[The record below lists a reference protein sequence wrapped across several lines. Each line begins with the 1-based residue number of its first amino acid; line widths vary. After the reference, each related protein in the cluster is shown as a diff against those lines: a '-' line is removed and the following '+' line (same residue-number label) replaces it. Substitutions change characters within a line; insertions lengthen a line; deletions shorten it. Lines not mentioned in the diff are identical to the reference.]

1 VSNLKLKET
10 DGWVIETHYRVTLDV
25 KVLISEITRETL
37 RQHWQWDENNQDGMW
52 EQGGRQNRLL
62 SALLENEEVLE
73 KFLIYVIVSDLEGK
87 LGIESRNGYQ
97 VEETEEILE
106 PIYTVM
112 AEEDA
117 QFFREVRDK
126 KIFSANTE
134 IMEDC
139 FVIDWDETK
148 IKELHPTFSPVS
160 VDAGRCPAGFTTDPR

>member
-1 VSNLKLKET
+1 MSNLELKET
-10 DGWVIETHYRVTLDV
+10 DGLVIEKHYRVTLDV

-37 RQHWQWDENNQDGMW
+37 RQHWQWDENNQDSMW

-73 KFLIYVIVSDLEGK
+73 KFLVYVIVDDLEAK
-87 LGIESRNGYQ
+87 LGTESRNGYQ
-97 VEETEEILE
+97 VAETEKILE
-106 PIYTVM
+106 SVYTLM
-112 AEEDA
+112 EEEDA

-139 FVIDWDETK
+139 FVIDWDDTK
-148 IKELHPTFSPVS
+148 IIELDQSQCKTQGVTES
-160 VDAGRCPAGFTTDPR
+160 